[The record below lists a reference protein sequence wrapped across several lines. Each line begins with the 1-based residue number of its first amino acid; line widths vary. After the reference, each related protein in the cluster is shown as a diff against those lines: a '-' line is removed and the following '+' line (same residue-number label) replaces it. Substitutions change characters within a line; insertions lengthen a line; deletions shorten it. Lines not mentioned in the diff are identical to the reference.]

1 MAQLFSLGHMSTT
14 NTKRPFSTL
23 VFWVCSIQAALGLF
37 ATAFW
42 YEGITKDTEGWSS
55 MAFISAV
62 VPLLGGGILLF
73 GIIPSAVLYFR
84 SHQRWDLISFR
95 ISSITLGV
103 IALEAAYLVWRG
115 H

>member
-1 MAQLFSLGHMSTT
+1 MSTT
-14 NTKRPFSTL
+14 TTKQPFSAL
-23 VFWVCSIQAALGLF
+23 VFWLCFLQAVLALF
-37 ATAFW
+37 ASAFW

-55 MAFISAV
+55 MVFISAV
-62 VPLLGGGILLF
+62 VPLLGGGTLLF
-73 GIIPSAVLYFR
+73 GLIPSAVLYFR
-84 SHQRWDLISFR
+84 GRQRSDLMSFR